1 MFCLL
6 THRCDMEDK
15 RVISKER
22 GETIARENSVKF
34 LETSAKT
41 NVNIERAFTELSECI
56 LDKFPGVQEPTSQP
70 LQIDNKNNQRGQ
82 SCCT

>member
-1 MFCLL
+1 M
-6 THRCDMEDK
+6 DDK

-41 NVNIERAFTELSECI
+41 NVNIERAFTELSESI
-56 LDKFPGVQEPTSQP
+56 LDKFPGAQ
-70 LQIDNKNNQRGQ
+70 DNPVAPGGPDLTRPDQSAGQR
-82 SCCT
+82 CCS